1 MNNVKLPVGISDFH
15 KLRQN
20 EYYYVDKTNLI
31 KELLES
37 RIAEVTLITR
47 PRRFGKTIGMSM
59 LAYFFDIRKDSR
71 KLFEDLKISRDIE
84 LCQKWMNQYPTLFIS
99 FKDVDGLNFQS
110 AMKMLRNQISWICNE
125 HDYLSDS
132 DKVNENDKKIFLKL
146 QDISEENLSEDLIK
160 ISVATIIRMMNAH
173 YGKPVILLLDEY
185 DVPLAKASSNGY
197 YKEMLD
203 VMKTMMSTSLKDNSH
218 LQFAVVTGCL
228 KIAKESIFTGT
239 NNFISDTIISTHLNE
254 YFGFI
259 QKDVEQIL
267 RDAGSIDYLERVKSW
282 YDGYHFGRM
291 DVYCPWDVM
300 NYIRDIQRDS
310 DTRPKS
316 YWMNT
321 SDNGIIRSFIDIA
334 GSNITKKLETLLNGG
349 YILQRIDENLTYDYL
364 HSSED
369 NLWSILYL
377 TGYLTSIRENELKEK
392 LPDGISALMIPNAE
406 IREIF
411 ETTVIQWFDD
421 SAKAWDRKK
430 MFSAVWKGDSRTV
443 MEEMNRLLRKTIS
456 YHDYREDFYH
466 AFLAGIFAGAG
477 YVVES
482 NKEHGE
488 GRSDVVVYDPEEG
501 RVAVFEAKYSK
512 TLETMDTDC
521 QKALDQINEKM
532 YAKEFEDDFD
542 HILCYGVSFFKKRCC
557 IKLKDAK
564 V

>member
-239 NNFISDTIISTHLNE
+239 NNFISDTIIATHLNE
-254 YFGFI
+254 YFGFTD
-259 QKDVEQIL
+259 QEVKDIL
-267 RDAGSIDYLERVKSW
+267 KDIGLQEHFKEIKEW
-282 YDGYHFGRM
+282 YDGYNFGKI

-300 NYIRDIQRDS
+300 NLC
-310 DTRPKS
+310 K
-316 YWMNT
+316 
-321 SDNGIIRSFIDIA
+321 RSTDRSRHEA
-334 GSNITKKLETLLNGG
+334 SKLL
-349 YILQRIDENLTYDYL
+349 
-364 HSSED
+364 
-369 NLWSILYL
+369 
-377 TGYLTSIRENELKEK
+377 
-392 LPDGISALMIPNAE
+392 
-406 IREIF
+406 
-411 ETTVIQWFDD
+411 
-421 SAKAWDRKK
+421 
-430 MFSAVWKGDSRTV
+430 
-443 MEEMNRLLRKTIS
+443 EEYK
-456 YHDYREDFYH
+456 
-466 AFLAGIFAGAG
+466 
-477 YVVES
+477 
-482 NKEHGE
+482 
-488 GRSDVVVYDPEEG
+488 
-501 RVAVFEAKYSK
+501 
-512 TLETMDTDC
+512 
-521 QKALDQINEKM
+521 
-532 YAKEFEDDFD
+532 
-542 HILCYGVSFFKKRCC
+542 
-557 IKLKDAK
+557 
-564 V
+564 

>member
-1 MNNVKLPVGISDFH
+1 MVLAMNNVKLPVGISDFH

-132 DKVNENDKKIFLKL
+132 DKINENDKKLFLKL

-160 ISVATIIRMMNAH
+160 ISVATIIRMMNVH

-254 YFGFI
+254 YFGFTD
-259 QKDVEQIL
+259 QEVKDIL
-267 RDAGSIDYLERVKSW
+267 KDIGLQEHFKEIKEW
-282 YDGYHFGRM
+282 YDGYNFGEI

-300 NYIRDIQRDS
+300 NYVRDLRIDP
-310 DTRPKS
+310 DMKPAS
-316 YWMNT
+316 YWKNT
-321 SDNGIIRSFIDIA
+321 SDNAIIRSFIDYSGAAIK
-334 GSNITKKLETLLNGG
+334 KKLEILISGG
-349 YILQRIDENLTYDYL
+349 SIRQQIEENLTYDYL
-364 HSSED
+364 HSSEE

-377 TGYLTSIRENELKEK
+377 TGYLTNVSEQDTDGTIELK
-392 LPDGISALMIPNAE
+392 IPNKE
-406 IREIF
+406 IKEIF
-411 ETTVIQWFDD
+411 ETTVKKWFEDN
-421 SAKAWDRKK
+421 AKTIDRKEL
-430 MFSAVWKGDSRTV
+430 FDAVWTGNADILTKEIGT
-443 MEEMNRLLRKTIS
+443 LLRMTIS
-456 YHDYREDFYH
+456 YHDYKEDFYH

-488 GRSDVVVYDPEEG
+488 GRSDIVIYDDYEG
-501 RVAVFEAKYSK
+501 KVAIFEAKKSQNPEDMI
-512 TLETMDTDC
+512 LDC
-521 QKALDQINEKM
+521 EKAIKQINEKM
-532 YAKEFEDDFD
+532 YANEFEDAYDE
-542 HILCYGVSFFKKRCC
+542 ILCYGISFFKKRCLV
-557 IKLKDAK
+557 KKK
-564 V
+564 